1 MRKRFTFAYPYM
13 KHIYS
18 LSTRVLVLFLFFL
31 SSCHSGRKATTASPT
46 ETNARDI
53 RSKVVLTKKIPART
67 INTGKVSAGELVD
80 FAETLVGVPYKYG
93 SARKDEGFDCSGFIY
108 YVFSHFA
115 ISVPRT
121 SSDFTNAGKAV
132 PLADSRRGDL
142 ILFTGSNPKSGVVGH
157 MGIITENKKGRVRFI
172 HSASGRGA
180 GVMVSGMSQYFVDR
194 YVKVVRVFK
203 EG

>member
-1 MRKRFTFAYPYM
+1 M
-13 KHIYS
+13 KHIYFI
-18 LSTRVLVLFLFFL
+18 STRIFFVSMLFL
-31 SSCHSGRKATTASPT
+31 SSCHSGRKATTAGPA
-46 ETNARDI
+46 EANARDI

-67 INTGKVSAGELVD
+67 INTGQVNANALVD

-93 SARKDEGFDCSGFIY
+93 SARMDEGFDCSGFIY

-121 SSDFTNAGKAV
+121 SSDFTNAGKAI
-132 PLADSRRGDL
+132 PLADCRRGDL

-157 MGIITENKKGRVRFI
+157 MGIITENKKGRVQFI

-194 YVKVVRVFK
+194 YVKVIRVFTK
-203 EG
+203 E